1 MASYDGSGVFVP
13 LFFDGLITGE
23 QAVEALREFSVR
35 DGVIFERRDRP
46 LHSGVRELTASINYG
61 SSKNAG
67 VVSKDSW
74 KVASLGHGNYT
85 DTQEGTRQPPLYI
98 QYVNSSDRYHGRP
111 SDGDLALCL
120 RGDGAV
126 PKQVLREE
134 LKAFLK
140 ATSDKFIP
148 VIKELFC

>member
-1 MASYDGSGVFVP
+1 MSCSYDGSGVFVP

-35 DGVIFERRDRP
+35 ESAGFSARP
-46 LHSGVRELTASINYG
+46 RLYDLKTTPPEVLESEAFVDYG
-61 SSKNAG
+61 G
-67 VVSKDSW
+67 W
-74 KVASLGHGNYT
+74 KKAFLGHGKYPSYYFT
-85 DTQEGTRQPPLYI
+85 DVVLRG
-98 QYVNSSDRYHGRP
+98 VHNGRP

-126 PKQVLREE
+126 PKQVSREE